1 MRRLMTFSE
10 FFKEEKASI
19 QNSIVEEKLSEDAK
33 DLIEAWGYLLEVDL
47 IDNIEYAE
55 KIKEFA

>member
-55 KIKEFA
+55 